1 MSKNTT
7 NWQEVQSLIDR
18 FYAGSTTQA
27 EERLLMHVMCGDDVP
42 EAMQADAEVFRA
54 LALEEQQSLQMP
66 EPTPGFEQRLMACIA
81 EAETAE
87 QKAASQQKRKSLS
100 LAPRWWTAAAACLLA
115 VLLLSPHIIGHNQE
129 QSQEFAPSDITQAEA
144 EEYAAYALS
153 MVSTKMKASVQEL
166 DVITHAQDQVR
177 LALNN
182 AFTE

>member
-54 LALEEQQSLQMP
+54 LALEEQQSLLVP
-66 EPTPGFEQRLMACIA
+66 EPAPNFEQRLMASIV

-87 QKAASQQKRKSLS
+87 QEATSLQKRKRLS

-153 MVSTKMKASVQEL
+153 MVSTKMKASMQEL
-166 DVITHAQDQVR
+166 DVITRAQDQVR

-182 AFTE
+182 TFTE